1 MWSSFSSSTESD
13 GAGGVGARSKGGLG
27 GDGGLDT
34 WARSTEGNFCRSEN
48 GSYEQILPIAAAAA
62 ATQWAVGCWLP
73 LPRSLEADKTDRAG
87 RGPDADDGQLRLC
100 RLISLW
106 IFSKTMQL
114 ETREAQISFRN
125 ERSNFRHQRGS
136 LCNAGRRRPRGC
148 RHLERLQARRRLGG
162 PQTANDDVWGEERE
176 EGEGDRASERAS
188 ECADGADGA
197 ERGRKRIGQLKTNKA
212 ERPKEM
218 ESERT
223 RTFFH

>member
-1 MWSSFSSSTESD
+1 MWSSSSSSSSTESD

-62 ATQWAVGCWLP
+62 ATQWAVGSLCRD
-73 LPRSLEADKTDRAG
+73 RSKLIKRTGRAG
-87 RGPDADDGQLRLC
+87 RGPDDGQLRLC

-148 RHLERLQARRRLGG
+148 RHLERLQVRRRLGSEG
-162 PQTANDDVWGEERE
+162 PKLPMMTYGAKKGKREKEIERRRKEEE
-176 EGEGDRASERAS
+176 DRAI
-188 ECADGADGA
+188 
-197 ERGRKRIGQLKTNKA
+197 KNK
-212 ERPKEM
+212 
-218 ESERT
+218 
-223 RTFFH
+223 

>member
-1 MWSSFSSSTESD
+1 MWSSFSSSSSSSTESD

-87 RGPDADDGQLRLC
+87 RGPDDGQLRLC

-162 PQTANDDVWGEERE
+162 PKLPMMTYGAKKGKKERE
-176 EGEGDRASERAS
+176 IERASERVSA
-188 ECADGADGA
+188 
-197 ERGRKRIGQLKTNKA
+197 RT
-212 ERPKEM
+212 
-218 ESERT
+218 ERT
-223 RTFFH
+223 EPREEGRGSGN